1 MLLYLSLDQLRSFPE
16 VVVHVSWL
24 KCGELERVNA
34 CVGFK
39 GPWQPPVGVNIFY
52 PIAVRCTA
60 NWENVELF
68 CAGAKG
74 ESARGA
80 CMTEEKGGCKARSE
94 CGVNERVDEWWMVVL
109 PRRGVVF
116 ECDKESF
123 GVGD

>member
-1 MLLYLSLDQLRSFPE
+1 MCVTL
-16 VVVHVSWL
+16 L

-60 NWENVELF
+60 HWENVELF

-74 ESARGA
+74 ECARGA
-80 CMTEEKGGCKARSE
+80 CMTEEKGGCKARGE

-116 ECDKESF
+116 ECDEESL
-123 GVGD
+123 GVCIEET